1 MFARVRKII
10 IILFSVLGAGLA
22 TLLVLAKVYD
32 AEVKQKLV
40 GAMNDRL
47 LSPVSVSDM
56 DLTLIARFPMASL
69 RLHDVKV
76 DEVRTDDQR
85 PDTLLAVK
93 ELFLEFNLW
102 ELFGG
107 DYHVQRIH
115 GKGVILYP
123 GLDANG
129 VENFKI
135 WKSDTTGAASSPI
148 ALEAVTVDGA
158 LIRYRD
164 DRDRTEVLATGR
176 TLSVSGSFADVM
188 NELHVAGDLHILSIA
203 VKGEPM
209 IADRRTRISLDM
221 SFNADRFRIEKGEVI
236 LGDLPLEVSLGMEL
250 GAKEQTLDLRASGLD
265 LDIAELFA
273 QLPEKVCAPFARY
286 GMQGRVDLAVRYTGP
301 VDSPALSI
309 GAQVTKTRMKERVTG
324 AMFTDI
330 NGEVGVDF
338 APDGSLRMLKIKD
351 LHARSGDGTISG
363 NWLSAGGRK
372 ASMKSNIR
380 CDVSLAELL
389 RFAGVDTLEH
399 VGGRLVAEIKAEGT
413 MRDMSD
419 VRAADLRQ
427 LRTSGTVALRD
438 ATLKMKGV
446 RHRVEHLDAELAVT
460 GNDAHVRGL
469 KATLQGS
476 TVQLSGIL
484 HNLIPFL
491 LLDKERLLIEAKG
504 NSERLD
510 LASLLQ
516 RTDGSVQSEAPDD
529 YILVL
534 PANIDLDLKAR
545 IGELVFEDFKATD
558 ITGTIGLKNRVLRVS
573 PVSFN
578 TADGAVLGSLDL
590 DGRGGATA
598 SAYPLAIEATV
609 KGIDLKALFSE
620 FQDFGQGFL
629 THDQLSGRAQASVVF
644 RAPLRSSMTL
654 DREKILCTVDIA
666 VDKGGIK
673 GNQQLL
679 AVADHLQK
687 NKLVSPFVNTDELR
701 KRLADV
707 RFERL
712 ENRIEIRDGGVYIP
726 MMEVRSN
733 AMDIALSGT
742 QWFDDRIDHHLIFRL
757 SDLFRMGKQ
766 TDDQFGPVADDGTG
780 MRVFLHMYGDA
791 SAPQF
796 ENDGAMAAN
805 RRKQQF
811 QQEKQELRAILRED
825 ILGKRKDEPTTP
837 ATTGTGGRIIIEQD
851 SASTVQAKPRS
862 RTGRL
867 LREDKP
873 TPQRGE
879 ILIEE

>member
-1 MFARVRKII
+1 
-10 IILFSVLGAGLA
+10 
-22 TLLVLAKVYD
+22 
-32 AEVKQKLV
+32 
-40 GAMNDRL
+40 
-47 LSPVSVSDM
+47 
-56 DLTLIARFPMASL
+56 
-69 RLHDVKV
+69 
-76 DEVRTDDQR
+76 
-85 PDTLLAVK
+85 
-93 ELFLEFNLW
+93 
-102 ELFGG
+102 
-107 DYHVQRIH
+107 
-115 GKGVILYP
+115 
-123 GLDANG
+123 
-129 VENFKI
+129 
-135 WKSDTTGAASSPI
+135 
-148 ALEAVTVDGA
+148 
-158 LIRYRD
+158 
-164 DRDRTEVLATGR
+164 
-176 TLSVSGSFADVM
+176 
-188 NELHVAGDLHILSIA
+188 
-203 VKGEPM
+203 
-209 IADRRTRISLDM
+209 M
-221 SFNADRFRIEKGEVI
+221 SFNANRFRIQKGEVI
-236 LGDLPLEVSLGMEL
+236 LGDLPLEVSLTVEQD
-250 GAKEQTLDLRASGLD
+250 AKGQNLDLRASGLD

-273 QLPEKVCAPFARY
+273 QLPEKVSAPFVRY
-286 GMQGRVDLAVRYTGP
+286 GMQGRVDLAVHYAGP
-301 VDSPALSI
+301 LDSPSLSI
-309 GAQVTKTRMKERVTG
+309 GAQVAKARMKERITG

-330 NGEVGVDF
+330 NGELGVDL

-351 LHARSGDGTISG
+351 LHARSADGTISG

-372 ASMKSNIR
+372 AAVKSNIR

-389 RFAGVDTLEH
+389 RFAGVDTLEQ
-399 VGGRLVAEIKAEGT
+399 VSGRLVAEIKAEGT

-419 VRAADLRQ
+419 VRAADLKQ
-427 LRTSGTVALRD
+427 LRTTGTVALRD
-438 ATLKMKGV
+438 ASLKMKGV

-460 GNDAHVRGL
+460 GNDALVRGL

-476 TVQLSGIL
+476 TVQISGTL

-491 LLDKERLLIEAKG
+491 LLDQERLLIEAKG

-516 RTDGSVQSEAPDD
+516 RKESSDQREVPDD

-620 FQDFGQGFL
+620 FQDFGQEFL
-629 THDQLSGRAQASVVF
+629 THDQLSGRAQASVIF

-712 ENRIEIRDGGVYIP
+712 ENRIEIRDGGVHIP

-766 TDDQFGPVADDGTG
+766 ADDQFGPVADDGTG

-825 ILGKRKDEPTTP
+825 ILGRRTEGSTTS
-837 ATTGTGGRIIIEQD
+837 TQSGTGGRIIIEQEGD
-851 SASTVQAKPRS
+851 SVNTVQVKPRS

-867 LREDKP
+867 FREEKP
-873 TPQRGE
+873 PPQRGD
-879 ILIEE
+879 IRIED